1 MLTYYYA
8 LISDPCDR
16 TVDALLDY
24 ARAHPGCLLT
34 LPPADS
40 CAMYRAIAAAWRDE
54 PESVAHKI
62 GKINADLL
70 AS

>member
-8 LISDPCDR
+8 LISDPCAR
-16 TVDALLDY
+16 TVDELLEY

-40 CAMYRAIAAAWRDE
+40 RAMHHAIAIAWGDE
-54 PESVAHKI
+54 TESDENKLVI
-62 GKINADLL
+62 ERRILN
-70 AS
+70 